1 MHDISLMGSV
11 DASDNLVTDFHFFDF
26 GKRLNFLE
34 VVKVGF
40 AEFSH

>member
-11 DASDNLVTDFHFFDF
+11 NASHHLVADFHFLDF
-26 GKRLNFLE
+26 GKSLNFLQ

-40 AEFSH
+40 AEFGH